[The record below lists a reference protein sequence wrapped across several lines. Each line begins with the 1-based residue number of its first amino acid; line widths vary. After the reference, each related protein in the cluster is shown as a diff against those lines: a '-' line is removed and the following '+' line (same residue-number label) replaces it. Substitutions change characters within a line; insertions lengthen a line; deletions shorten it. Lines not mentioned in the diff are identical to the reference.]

1 MGESPADMTPAAFGW
16 LLEVFREKAGLKKA
30 GLAREVHCDPSLIS
44 RFESG
49 ERVPA
54 VEMVHRIDRLLGA
67 DGLLVNAYGR
77 VGWYREVAHPEWF
90 QVFAER
96 EARAEE
102 VRRYSISLIP
112 GPCQEPGYAAAVF
125 KRRQINPT
133 PDWIEARVAARISR
147 QARFL
152 ADDGPLLSVVL
163 DEAVIR
169 RAVGGP
175 QVMHRQLDH
184 LLALMRRP
192 NIVIQVAPLELG
204 DRTPAGTSFTLLTMP
219 DGQRHLYSESL
230 TSGHFT
236 TDPDEITYYSR
247 AYDWLRGHVLSVP
260 DSAALI
266 RQVMK
271 GLVNSMSAQRSD
283 IEPLRPLAWF
293 KSSSYSDHNGGDC
306 VQPALNLAGSHGAVL
321 VRDSKDPQG
330 PVLSV
335 SPAAWSAFVEAAGR
349 GGFGGI

>member
-1 MGESPADMTPAAFGW
+1 MTPAAFGW
-16 LLEVFREKAGLKKA
+16 LLGELREKAGLKKA

-54 VEMVHRIDRLLGA
+54 VEMVRRIDQLVGA
-67 DGLLVNAYGR
+67 EGLLTNAYER

-96 EARAEE
+96 EAQAVE
-102 VRRYSISLIP
+102 VLEYSVGLVP
-112 GPCQEPGYAAAVF
+112 GACQEPAYAAAIF
-125 KRRQINPT
+125 ERGQTNPA
-133 PDWIEARVAARISR
+133 PAQIEARVAARISR
-147 QARFL
+147 QTRFL

-169 RAVGGP
+169 RVVGGP
-175 QVMHRQLDH
+175 QVMHRQLCY
-184 LLALMRRP
+184 LLDLMQRP

-204 DRTPAGTSFTLLTMP
+204 ERTPAGTSFTLLTMP
-219 DGQRHLYSESL
+219 NGQQHLYSESL

-236 TDPDEITYYSR
+236 TDPSEIVRYSR
-247 AYDWLRGHVLSVP
+247 AYDWFRGHVLSVP

-266 RQVMK
+266 RCVMK
-271 GLVNSMSAQRSD
+271 GLVNPMSVQGSNAD
-283 IEPLRPLAWF
+283 LLRPLAWF
-293 KSSSYSDHNGGDC
+293 KSSSYSDSNGGNC
-306 VQPALNLAGSHGAVL
+306 VQPALNLAGSHGVVL

-330 PVLSV
+330 PVLTV
-335 SPAAWSAFVEAAGR
+335 SPAAWGAFAAAAGR
-349 GGFGGI
+349 GDFGGI